1 LPGVEAVGLNNL
13 LPVQMS
19 HTNMDFT
26 VEGWPDT
33 RPGHEPFAEHRT
45 VNHDFFRAMGIPI
58 VAGRAFTQAE
68 NRPLSNVMIVS
79 QRAANL
85 YWPNADPVGKR
96 MAYGT
101 KTPPDRWLT
110 IIGVAADIKSAGV
123 GQPPQAIL
131 YAPYRD
137 FDFPIQ
143 SVSVIVRTVAAPATA
158 VPAVRRAVKDLDA
171 DVALYWVSTMDEV
184 IARSTRSTR
193 FLAILL
199 ASFSG
204 LAVIL
209 AIVGVYGIMSYVV
222 ALRHREIGMRMAL
235 GASRAAVLRFVLGRA
250 MRRAAV
256 GVIIGMIAAV
266 QLSMAMRPFLI
277 GIWQV
282 DPVTHITT
290 AAAVLFVALAA
301 SAIPALRASR
311 VDPVEALRH
320 E

>member
-1 LPGVEAVGLNNL
+1 
-13 LPVQMS
+13 
-19 HTNMDFT
+19 
-26 VEGWPDT
+26 
-33 RPGHEPFAEHRT
+33 
-45 VNHDFFRAMGIPI
+45 
-58 VAGRAFTQAE
+58 
-68 NRPLSNVMIVS
+68 
-79 QRAANL
+79 
-85 YWPNADPVGKR
+85 
-96 MAYGT
+96 
-101 KTPPDRWLT
+101 
-110 IIGVAADIKSAGV
+110 
-123 GQPPQAIL
+123 
-131 YAPYRD
+131 
-137 FDFPIQ
+137 
-143 SVSVIVRTVAAPATA
+143 
-158 VPAVRRAVKDLDA
+158 VKDLDA